1 MFWHLFILVIL
12 SLDFWFISFWSSS
25 SSCSLRGIW
34 VSGEWV
40 DLCDTWWMVFGGPF
54 HWLFNILCIQRP
66 WSCWHP
72 SLKSVTGGLWS
83 VVLAQLIPCGV
94 IILLLPVDDTVSS
107 LLAVAVEHQVSVAS
121 FILSHAQQSTTAGY
135 GKLEGTDGG
144 SVCLI
149 SLILLFHSVWD
160 RMQHVGIGIFEHWP
174 SKIMNEES
182 GDAVPP
188 SALWITLVY
197 FSLFGLNLEKRNIE
211 TYIPTP
217 SFFYL
222 WLPKYSREEK
232 KQAFFSW
239 HRIFGVGPR
248 NL

>member
-40 DLCDTWWMVFGGPF
+40 DLRDTWWMVFGGLF

-197 FSLFGLNLEKRNIE
+197 FSLFGLILEKRNIE